1 MIQQNAKS
9 TWEDRPTIE
18 MFEVTDPVELA
29 AARKQTEEFERNSQ
43 WLQEHISEVYAPCN
57 RGKVVCI
64 AGREAFFGD
73 SVQEAVSRAKTAH
86 PDDTG
91 RFSRYI
97 PKQKMTMIYAT

>member
-1 MIQQNAKS
+1 MIQEHPKS
-9 TWEDRPTIE
+9 TRDDRPAVE
-18 MFEVTDPVELA
+18 MFEVTDPAELA

-43 WLQEHISEVYAPCN
+43 WLQEHIAEVYAPAN

-64 AGREAFFGD
+64 AGRQAFFGD
-73 SVQEAVSRAKTAH
+73 SVQEAVSHAKAAY

-97 PKQKMTMIYAT
+97 PKQTMTMIYAI